1 MLAAPSWQLIAYS
14 ALTSLALWVGL
25 KVCIPC
31 GVMLYMSGVYITGRL
46 VR

>member
-25 KVCIPC
+25 NTCVSC
-31 GVMLYMSGVYITGRL
+31 GVMLYAGGAYITGRL
-46 VR
+46 MR